1 MKKTLL
7 TISLALVSAVTVFGQ
22 GRVQFNNVSGA
33 ADATV
38 AVTITN
44 NAAFAR
50 AGEGTAGSFVGGNYN
65 VMLLWAPQAAYA
77 DEAAFLA
84 AVVGS
89 GGTTSFFGATGGGP
103 GSDGAG
109 LFDAGTV
116 PSPVGTS
123 MPAGNYT
130 MQAQAWYNGG
140 QYATYA
146 AALAAGANT
155 GYSQL
160 FNLAATAFPTAAPNT
175 TFSAFSVAAVPEP
188 TVFALA
194 GLGAAALM
202 IVRRRK

>member
-1 MKKTLL
+1 MKKVLA
-7 TISLALVSAVTVFGQ
+7 TITLALASLTVFGQ

-38 AVTITN
+38 AVSITS
-44 NAAFAR
+44 NAAQ
-50 AGEGTAGSFVGGNYN
+50 AGAGQGTAGAFVGANYS

-77 DEAAFLA
+77 NEAAFLA
-84 AVVGS
+84 AVVGT

-103 GSDGAG
+103 TSDGAG

-123 MPAGNYT
+123 MPAGAYT
-130 MQAQAWYNGG
+130 MQAEAWFNNG
-140 QYATYA
+140 QFATYDLA
-146 AALAAGANT
+146 AAANKNVGRST
-155 GYSQL
+155 F

-175 TFSAFSVAAVPEP
+175 PITAFTVATVPEP